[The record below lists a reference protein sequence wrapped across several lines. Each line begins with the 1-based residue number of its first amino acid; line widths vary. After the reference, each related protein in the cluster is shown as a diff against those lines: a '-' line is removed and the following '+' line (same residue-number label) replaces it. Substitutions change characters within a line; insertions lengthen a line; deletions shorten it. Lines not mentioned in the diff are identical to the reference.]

1 MFRKRSARSRR
12 SWVIEQWDAVGL
24 NNLFTNTLEKEK
36 KMKQERVNIF
46 YVVCMAL
53 IIGILPVSSYAAT
66 ANEINA
72 SVNASLD
79 RFVKQVKG
87 AKEFLDAAKG
97 VLIIPGVIQGGF
109 VAGAEYG
116 EGALRIG
123 GKTVGYYNIVAG
135 SLGYQIGAQKKDII
149 LVFMDNEVLKKF
161 RTSENWKAGVDAEVT
176 LVNVGA
182 DESLNTKEFKQ
193 PIVGFVFGQKGLMA
207 GATIEGS
214 KFTKLKK

>member
-1 MFRKRSARSRR
+1 
-12 SWVIEQWDAVGL
+12 
-24 NNLFTNTLEKEK
+24 
-36 KMKQERVNIF
+36 MKQERVNIF